1 MKVLMTGSSG
11 FLGTA
16 LRRSLEADGH
26 AVAPLVRRDPRSGS
40 EEIGW
45 DPRRGRIEARDLE
58 GADAA
63 VHLAGIDLVGKRW
76 TEQHKARALDSRVR
90 GTRLFSEALA
100 TLEAPPRV
108 LVSSSAIGYYGDRG
122 DEVLTEASGPGAG
135 FMATLC
141 RAWEGQTEPAR
152 AAGIRVVN
160 TRTGLVLHPSGGI
173 LRRMLLP
180 FRAGLGARLGRGDQ
194 WWSWITLD
202 DYLRAVLHLIG
213 EAGVSGPVNV
223 VAPNP
228 VTNADFTSALGRA
241 LRRPAV
247 FVAPVV
253 VLKVAFGP
261 ERADDALFASQRVR
275 PAVLERAGYRFAH
288 AHLDDALQS
297 LIGARR

>member
-1 MKVLMTGSSG
+1 MRVLMTGSTG

-16 LRRSLEADGH
+16 LRGALEADGH
-26 AVAPLVRRDPRSGS
+26 AVAPLVRRDPRRGSG
-40 EEIGW
+40 EIGW

-100 TLEAPPRV
+100 ALDAPPKV

-122 DEVLTEASGPGAG
+122 DEVLTEASGPGTG
-135 FMATLC
+135 FTASLC
-141 RAWEGQTEPAR
+141 RAWEEQTEPAR

-202 DYLRAVLHLIG
+202 DYLRAVLYLIG

-223 VAPNP
+223 VSPKP

-261 ERADDALFASQRVR
+261 ERADDVLFVSQRVR
-275 PAVLERAGYRFAH
+275 PAVLERTGYRFAH